1 MEEANEKKAELEARL
16 ASCEKTIA
24 HLVDENAK
32 ANAKIDALFGVIRS
46 ISSMTDRHFVKDA
59 TAILEANGDLYRA
72 DAYGLSL
79 EEYRK
84 QFGK

>member
-1 MEEANEKKAELEARL
+1 
-16 ASCEKTIA
+16 
-24 HLVDENAK
+24 
-32 ANAKIDALFGVIRS
+32 
-46 ISSMTDRHFVKDA
+46 MTDRHFVEDA

-79 EEYRK
+79 EEYKK